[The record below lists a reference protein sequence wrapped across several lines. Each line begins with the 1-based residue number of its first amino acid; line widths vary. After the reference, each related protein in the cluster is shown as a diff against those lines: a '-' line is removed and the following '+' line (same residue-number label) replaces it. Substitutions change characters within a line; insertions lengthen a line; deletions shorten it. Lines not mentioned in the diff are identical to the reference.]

1 MIDQPLKLRETMA
14 YGLIGL
20 GLFLGIWTLLSV
32 SGLVP
37 RQFLP
42 APLDVIARF
51 VALLTTPFA
60 GATLP
65 QHLASSLQRYLC
77 GMLLAAAVG
86 IPLGLL
92 MGWFRRGADSILSSR
107 ITAR

>member
-1 MIDQPLKLRETMA
+1 MIDQPLKLRETIA

-32 SGLVP
+32 SGWIP

-42 APLDVIARF
+42 APLDVITRF

-65 QHLASSLQRYLC
+65 QHL
-77 GMLLAAAVG
+77 
-86 IPLGLL
+86 
-92 MGWFRRGADSILSSR
+92 LSSFQR
-107 ITAR
+107 

>member
-1 MIDQPLKLRETMA
+1 MIDQPLSLRETMA

-20 GLFLGIWTLLSV
+20 SLFLGIWTLLSV
-32 SGLVP
+32 SGFVP

-77 GMLLAAAVG
+77 GMLLG
-86 IPLGLL
+86 
-92 MGWFRRGADSILSSR
+92 RRRRHPA
-107 ITAR
+107 